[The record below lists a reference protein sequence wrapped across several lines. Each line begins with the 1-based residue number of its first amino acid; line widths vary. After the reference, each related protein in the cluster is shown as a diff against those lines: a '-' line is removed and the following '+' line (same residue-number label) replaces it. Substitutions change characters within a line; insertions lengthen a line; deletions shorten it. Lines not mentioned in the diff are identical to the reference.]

1 MGYTQKLGLLAQSVF
16 QDSSLNVGIGAAP
29 SGSYKL
35 EVTGTAK
42 VSSTLLLGGALSGTS
57 ATFNSNVSIG
67 GYLTG
72 QGTNPG
78 GLGGSRYVLDWNGGN
93 TRIFSYGA
101 DASTNG
107 AFLFSSQRS
116 DGSNSVNVLSIS
128 ANGVSTFSSSV
139 QITGYVAP
147 SSGAGLEL
155 FYYNNTASLFGYDRT
170 NSVYKPMS
178 FGTNNQLYLP
188 INGYVGIGTGNPIY
202 NLDVYSTASNS
213 IIRAGAYAIMQNV
226 ATSQAM
232 FGYNI
237 TYDTALGW
245 KYINAAYAT
254 AIRMYGG
261 DIVFHSAASSTA
273 GASAPNWDSTDIKMT
288 IKNGGN
294 VGIGSSGYSDTRLNI
309 QGAGA
314 TSATYAFSA
323 IDSSATLLFAIRN
336 DGYGYLKA
344 SAWAYGSDKRIKEN
358 INYIQTGLDKVLALK
373 PATFDYI
380 EGVKNNIGW
389 IAQDVQEVIP
399 EAVCTISDTND
410 QLTLKSDFIIPYLVK
425 AIQEQQAM
433 ITSLQD
439 RLDKAG
445 L

>member
-1 MGYTQKLGLLAQSVF
+1 MGLTFNLGRVSPSVF
-16 QDSSLNVGIGAAP
+16 TDSSLNVGIGAAP

-42 VSSTLLLGGALSGTS
+42 VSSTLLVSGAST
-57 ATFNSNVSIG
+57 
-67 GYLTG
+67 LTG
-72 QGTNPG
+72 AVGIG
-78 GLGGSRYVLDWNGGN
+78 
-93 TRIFSYGA
+93 IA
-101 DASTNG
+101 
-107 AFLFSSQRS
+107 
-116 DGSNSVNVLSIS
+116 
-128 ANGVSTFSSSV
+128 
-139 QITGYVAP
+139 AP
-147 SSGAGLEL
+147 SSGLEVYVSGGGPTL
-155 FYYNNTASLFGYDRT
+155 RVT
-170 NSVYKPMS
+170 NSGTGTGSGNGFHIGTDASSPYNVAFVQNENAAQVFYTNNGTSTDERLRITSTGRIYNSNAPANS
-178 FGTNNQLYLP
+178 FAYEINASTTTSQSYGLTIYGGTNSSDTALV
-188 INGYVGIGTGNPIY
+188 INNGTGSVSNLFKVRGDGNVGIGT
-202 NLDVYSTASNS
+202 ASPTYKLFVAGEMYATGHNVANTGGS
-213 IIRAGAYAIMQNV
+213 FQTIDAGAYISM
-226 ATSQAM
+226 
-232 FGYNI
+232 
-237 TYDTALGW
+237 LG
-245 KYINAAYAT
+245 AT
-254 AIRMYGG
+254 ASTPNTLLFGSNGTERMR
-261 DIVFHSAASSTA
+261 ITS
-273 GASAPNWDSTDIKMT
+273 
-288 IKNGGN
+288 GGN
-294 VGIGSSGYSDTRLNI
+294 VGIGSSGYSDTRLNV

-425 AIQEQQAM
+425 AIQEQQAQ
-433 ITSLQD
+433 IEELNE
-439 RLDKAG
+439 RLNKAG